1 MTPVWIALYD
11 PDPKALSITYN
22 VVGSVEGI
30 EIVGHGDTISRFEQI
45 LNRYSVNLAII
56 DPFSSEESFEQL
68 AVLFQDLRPKV
79 DVIVVSHELGGDSI
93 VSAFRMGAFDYIAK
107 PFIYERYRESLYR
120 YRCYHSFLVNTSPKW
135 NQKNIDLLKRIRMSS
150 HFTSQGLPKG
160 LHNETLSRI
169 RDVLRQTNVPLS
181 ASDIAKKTKLARSTV
196 WKYLSYLCQIGEVMS
211 FNQYTPKGRPLR
223 LYSLLH

>member
-107 PFIYERYRESLYR
+107 PFTYERYRESLYR

-135 NQKNIDLLKRIRMSS
+135 NQKILI
-150 HFTSQGLPKG
+150 F
-160 LHNETLSRI
+160 
-169 RDVLRQTNVPLS
+169 
-181 ASDIAKKTKLARSTV
+181 
-196 WKYLSYLCQIGEVMS
+196 
-211 FNQYTPKGRPLR
+211 
-223 LYSLLH
+223 